1 MGDSASFIATLPP
14 FLSAIRI
21 SGDGGCRIMFDI
33 PETEMGE
40 AMKLLLWREQVLR
53 ITVAPEEETSG
64 RKSTRKHF

>member
-1 MGDSASFIATLPP
+1 
-14 FLSAIRI
+14 
-21 SGDGGCRIMFDI
+21 MFDI